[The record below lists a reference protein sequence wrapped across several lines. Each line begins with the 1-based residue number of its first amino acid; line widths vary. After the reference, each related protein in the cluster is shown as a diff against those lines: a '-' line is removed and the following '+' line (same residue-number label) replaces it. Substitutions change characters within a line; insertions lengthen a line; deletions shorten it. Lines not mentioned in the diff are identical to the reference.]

1 MKKLIFSLAF
11 AAGMILNAH
20 AGDPEKGE
28 LKVNPTTSKIEWTA
42 RKVTGKHN
50 GTVGI
55 KEGTLKIKDGILL
68 GGNFTVDM
76 TTIVVTDLTGEYKGK
91 LEGHLKSADFFGVE
105 KFPEASIKFTKV
117 IPRGIPGEY
126 KVTANLTIKGITKE
140 IKFNASAKDGMGSAS
155 IKVDRS
161 EFDIRYGSGSFFDNL
176 GDKTIYDEFDLDINI
191 KF

>member
-1 MKKLIFSLAF
+1 MKHLFSFVLLTLATGMF
-11 AAGMILNAH
+11 AAGIGPAPKSIDLAN
-20 AGDPEKGE
+20 
-28 LKVNPTTSKIEWTA
+28 SKIVWKGY
-42 RKVTGKHN
+42 KVTGSHE
-50 GTVGI
+50 GTISFKSGSLDFTGDKLTGGELVVNMNSLNCTDL
-55 KEGTLKIKDGILL
+55 KEG
-68 GGNFTVDM
+68 M
-76 TTIVVTDLTGEYKGK
+76 KGK

-105 KFPEASIKFTKV
+105 KHPEASIKFTKV

-140 IKFNASAKDGMGSAS
+140 IKFNATVKDGMGSAS

-161 EFDIRYGSGSFFDNL
+161 EYDIRYGSGSFFDNL

>member
-1 MKKLIFSLAF
+1 MKHLFLFSAFICMSVAGLFAGNGSPAPKSIDLA
-11 AAGMILNAH
+11 N
-20 AGDPEKGE
+20 
-28 LKVNPTTSKIEWTA
+28 SKIVWKGY
-42 RKVTGKHN
+42 KVTGSH
-50 GTVGI
+50 
-55 KEGTLKIKDGILL
+55 EGTLSFKSGSLDFTGDKLT
-68 GGNFTVDM
+68 GGEL
-76 TTIVVTDLTGEYKGK
+76 VVNMGSLNCTDLKEGMKGK